1 MQKIILYIQPQLR
14 STSTTQDFVR
24 VDLMEEGLIELT
36 QIIQDARDIEKV
48 FTDYSRTFN
57 LPASKT
63 NNKIFKHWYNSD
75 IEGFDNQIFCN
86 ARIELNHLH
95 FRIGKIKLEEA
106 VLKNNQ
112 ILLYKVTFF
121 GNTLTLTDLIGE
133 DKLENLSWLN
143 NFNHSGSNANVK
155 QGLENGLNFT
165 VGSTTYADAIIYP
178 LIAHSQSYIIDS
190 SGNQSNGLNISATG
204 SNLTQRGIVPED
216 LKPAILVKHIIKA
229 IEQQYSI
236 TFKTSEFLDS
246 AAMNNLYLW
255 LHRNKGK
262 LIAPN
267 FKLVNDIAFTCTS
280 ASVVCEQFDGTRP
293 DVQFHSNT
301 GIYQFYLYA
310 EDFESRFI
318 YDVTITPESGSAS
331 TEYTAQ
337 IIDLESNQVVSTIQS
352 VTGTQNISISYGRG
366 TNNPLVVGQVYRL
379 AVKII
384 TNTSFN
390 FDLSINTTY
399 SATAVGGG
407 FDTYTATHT
416 SNSSFITTTA
426 DIELLNQLP
435 DIKVLDFLR
444 ALFSMHNLTAFLN
457 FNGKVVVKTLDSFYS
472 GGDTFDITP
481 FVKTNEHTVGAT
493 VPFSEIDFEYA
504 EPKSILAQQFFNTN
518 NRKYGEL
525 NYLADTTKSKKYE
538 IKIPFEHMLFER
550 LQDKTSGDLST
561 VQIGSFLDDNLEPS
575 IGQPLLF
582 YAIYQQN
589 QNNINFLQS
598 TRPETYAALC
608 TVGTPSSINDYWM
621 PHNAN
626 ELGTSTTPP
635 TYNLNFGSEINT
647 YTLTDY
653 GGTNN
658 SLFQTYYTNYITRV
672 FNKRTRIF
680 KYSAVLPLKVLL
692 NLTLDDLIVI
702 GTRAYTINKMSTKLQ
717 SGETSFELLNEPYP
731 VTTTVPSRPSA
742 GTTVPDE
749 NTPTS
754 GAFSYSSSNFCI
766 NATNPSPT
774 ISGTTGGTFTAS

>member
-1 MQKIILYIQPQLR
+1 MQKVILYIQPQLR
-14 STSTTQDFVR
+14 NTSTTQDFVR
-24 VDLMEEGLIELT
+24 VDLMEEDLIELT
-36 QIIQDARDIEKV
+36 QVIQDARDIEKV

-63 NNKIFKHWYNSD
+63 NNKIFKHWYNPD

-112 ILLYKVTFF
+112 ISLYKVTFF

-133 DKLENLSWLN
+133 DKLENLSWLS

-155 QGLENGLNFT
+155 QGLENGLIFT
-165 VGSTTYADAIIYP
+165 VGSTTYTDAIIYP
-178 LIAHSQSYIIDS
+178 LIAHSQSYIFDDT
-190 SGNQSNGLNISATG
+190 NNLDNGLNISTN
-204 SNLTQRGIVPED
+204 SSHHQQRGVLPED

-229 IEQQYSI
+229 IEQQYNI

-255 LHRNKGK
+255 LHRDKGK

-280 ASVVCEQFDGTRP
+280 ASVVCQQFDGTRP
-293 DVQFHSNT
+293 DVEFHSNT
-301 GIYQFYLYA
+301 GVYEFYLFA
-310 EDFESRFI
+310 EDFESKFI

-390 FDLSINTTY
+390 FDLSIDTTY

-416 SNSSFITTTA
+416 SNPSFITTTA
-426 DIELLNQLP
+426 DIELLNQVP

-457 FNGKVVVKTLDSFYS
+457 FNGEVVVKTLDSFYS

-481 FVKTNEHTVGAT
+481 FVKTDEHTVGAT

-550 LQDKTSGDLST
+550 LQDKTSSALTT
-561 VQIGSFLDDNLEPS
+561 VQVGSFLDDNLEPS

-582 YAIYQQN
+582 YGIYQQN
-589 QNNINFLQS
+589 KDNINFLES
-598 TRPETYAALC
+598 TRPETYGALC
-608 TVGTPSSINDYWM
+608 PTGTNSTLNDYWI
-621 PHNAN
+621 PSVCN
-626 ELGTSTTPP
+626 ELGRTSVPP
-635 TYNLNFGSEINT
+635 LYNLNFGSEINT

-653 GGTNN
+653 GGNNN
-658 SLFQTYYTNYITRV
+658 SLFQNYYTNYITRV
-672 FNKRTRIF
+672 FNKKTRIF
-680 KYSAVLPLKVLL
+680 KFSAVLPLKVLL
-692 NLTLDDLIVI
+692 NLTLDDLIVV

-717 SGETSFELLNEPYP
+717 SGETNFELLNEP
-731 VTTTVPSRPSA
+731 S
-742 GTTVPDE
+742 
-749 NTPTS
+749 
-754 GAFSYSSSNFCI
+754 
-766 NATNPSPT
+766 
-774 ISGTTGGTFTAS
+774 

>member
-1 MQKIILYIQPQLR
+1 MQKVILYIQPQLR
-14 STSTTQDFVR
+14 NTSTTQDFVR
-24 VDLMEEGLIELT
+24 VDLMEEDLIELT
-36 QIIQDARDIEKV
+36 QVIQDARDIEKV

-63 NNKIFKHWYNSD
+63 NNKIFKHWYNPD
-75 IEGFDNQIFCN
+75 IQGFDANVFCES
-86 ARIELNHLH
+86 RIELNHLH

-112 ILLYKVTFF
+112 ISLYKVTFF

-133 DKLENLSWLN
+133 DKLENLSWLS

-155 QGLENGLNFT
+155 QGLENGLIFT
-165 VGSTTYADAIIYP
+165 VGSTTYTDAIIYP
-178 LIAHSQSYIIDS
+178 LIAHSQSYIFDDT
-190 SGNQSNGLNISATG
+190 NNLDNGLNISTN
-204 SNLTQRGIVPED
+204 SSHHQQRGVLPED

-229 IEQQYSI
+229 IEQQYNI

-255 LHRNKGK
+255 LHRDKGK

-280 ASVVCEQFDGTRP
+280 ASVVCQQFDGTRP
-293 DVQFHSNT
+293 DVEFHSNT
-301 GIYQFYLYA
+301 GVYEFYLFA
-310 EDFESRFI
+310 EDFESKFI

-390 FDLSINTTY
+390 FDLSIDTTY

-416 SNSSFITTTA
+416 SNPSFITTTA
-426 DIELLNQLP
+426 DIELLNQVP

-457 FNGKVVVKTLDSFYS
+457 FNGEVVVKTLDSFYS

-481 FVKTNEHTVGAT
+481 FVKTDEHTVGAT

-550 LQDKTSGDLST
+550 LQDKTSSALTT
-561 VQIGSFLDDNLEPS
+561 VQVGSFLDDNLEPS

-582 YAIYQQN
+582 YGIYQQN
-589 QNNINFLQS
+589 KDNINFLES
-598 TRPETYAALC
+598 TRPETYGALC
-608 TVGTPSSINDYWM
+608 PTGTNSTLNDYWI
-621 PHNAN
+621 PSVCN
-626 ELGTSTTPP
+626 ELGRTSVPP
-635 TYNLNFGSEINT
+635 LYNLNFGSEINT

-653 GGTNN
+653 GGNNN
-658 SLFQTYYTNYITRV
+658 SLFQNYYTNYITRV
-672 FNKRTRIF
+672 FNKKTRIF
-680 KYSAVLPLKVLL
+680 KFSAVLPLKVLL
-692 NLTLDDLIVI
+692 NLTLDDLIVV

-717 SGETSFELLNEPYP
+717 SGETNFELLNEP
-731 VTTTVPSRPSA
+731 
-742 GTTVPDE
+742 
-749 NTPTS
+749 N
-754 GAFSYSSSNFCI
+754 
-766 NATNPSPT
+766 
-774 ISGTTGGTFTAS
+774 

>member
-1 MQKIILYIQPQLR
+1 
-14 STSTTQDFVR
+14 
-24 VDLMEEGLIELT
+24 MEEDLIELT
-36 QIIQDARDIEKV
+36 QVIQDAKDIEKI

-63 NNKIFKHWYNSD
+63 NNKIFKHWYNPD
-75 IEGFDNQIFCN
+75 IDGFDNQIFCS

-95 FRIGKIKLEEA
+95 FRFGKIKLEEA
-106 VLKNNQ
+106 VLKNGE
-112 ILLYKVTFF
+112 ISMYKVTFF
-121 GNTLTLTDLIGE
+121 GDTLTLTELIGE
-133 DKLENLSWLN
+133 DSLDSLEWLN

-155 QGLENGLNFT
+155 DGLENGLNFT
-165 VGSTTYADAIIYP
+165 IDSVTYNDAVIYP
-178 LIAHSQSYIIDS
+178 LIAHSQSYIFD
-190 SGNQSNGLNISATG
+190 NTNNLDNGLNISTH
-204 SNLTQRGIVPED
+204 SSHHQQRGVLPED

-229 IEQQYSI
+229 IEQQYNI

-255 LHRNKGK
+255 LHRDKGK

-280 ASVVCEQFDGTRP
+280 ASVICNQFDGTRP
-293 DVQFHSNT
+293 DVEFHSNT
-301 GIYQFYLYA
+301 GIYEFYLFA
-310 EDFESRFI
+310 EDFESKFI

-337 IIDLESNQVVSTIQS
+337 IINLESNQVVSTIQS

-390 FDLSINTTY
+390 FDLSIDTTY

-416 SNSSFITTTA
+416 SNPSFITTTA
-426 DIELLNQLP
+426 DIQLLNQVP

-457 FNGKVVVKTLDSFYS
+457 FNGEVVVKTLDSFYS
-472 GGDTFDITP
+472 GGDTFDITS
-481 FVKTNEHTVGAT
+481 FVKTDKHTVGAT

-518 NRKYGEL
+518 NQKYGEI

-550 LQDKTSGDLST
+550 LQDKTSGALTT
-561 VQIGSFLDDNLEPS
+561 VQVGSFLDDNLEPS

-582 YAIYQQN
+582 YGIYQQN
-589 QNNINFLQS
+589 QDNINFLES
-598 TRPETYAALC
+598 TRPETYGALC
-608 TVGTPSSINDYWM
+608 PTGTNSTLNDYWI
-621 PHNAN
+621 PSACN
-626 ELGTSTTPP
+626 ELGTSSTPP

-653 GGTNN
+653 AGNNN

-672 FNKRTRIF
+672 FNKKTRIF
-680 KYSAVLPLKVLL
+680 KFSAILPLKVLL
-692 NLTLDDLIVI
+692 NLTLDDLIVV

-717 SGETSFELLNEPYP
+717 SGETNFELLNEP
-731 VTTTVPSRPSA
+731 T
-742 GTTVPDE
+742 
-749 NTPTS
+749 
-754 GAFSYSSSNFCI
+754 
-766 NATNPSPT
+766 
-774 ISGTTGGTFTAS
+774 